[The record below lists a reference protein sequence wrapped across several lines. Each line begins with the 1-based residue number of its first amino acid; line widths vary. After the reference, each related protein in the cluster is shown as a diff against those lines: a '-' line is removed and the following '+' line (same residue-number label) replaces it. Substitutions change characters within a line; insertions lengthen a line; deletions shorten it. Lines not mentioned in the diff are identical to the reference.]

1 MMTGQWSN
9 CELKFGNGKC
19 IKFEI
24 TGMDMK
30 VSFTVKSITCL
41 SYNLFPEWLP
51 PCNPEDPLCHVQP
64 GVHPH
69 LHLTVSGFHWVSES
83 HRNEISDHR
92 VFWHLFPDPRCK
104 ISFLNRVPHNP
115 KKKKTTQLVVC
126 MSWTRRSL
134 WKKLFRQ
141 TVSCYWH
148 NGGAKG
154 AQFFWQSKIWVER
167 DHKAAKYKEVGVSEY
182 REASWL
188 F

>member
-9 CELKFGNGKC
+9 RKLKLGNGKC

-115 KKKKTTQLVVC
+115 KKTKKQH
-126 MSWTRRSL
+126 SWWCACLGQGGVFGRSYSD
-134 WKKLFRQ
+134 RQ
-141 TVSCYWH
+141 WAVIGTMV
-148 NGGAKG
+148 GL
-154 AQFFWQSKIWVER
+154 
-167 DHKAAKYKEVGVSEY
+167 KAHSFSGKVKFELKETIKQQNIK
-182 REASWL
+182 R
-188 F
+188 

>member
-9 CELKFGNGKC
+9 HELKFGNGKC
-19 IKFEI
+19 TKFEI

-30 VSFTVKSITCL
+30 VSFTVESITCL

-115 KKKKTTQLVVC
+115 KKKKNNTVGGVHVLDKAE
-126 MSWTRRSL
+126 SL
-134 WKKLFRQ
+134 EEVIQ
-141 TVSCYWH
+141 TDSELLL
-148 NGGAKG
+148 
-154 AQFFWQSKIWVER
+154 AQWW
-167 DHKAAKYKEVGVSEY
+167 G
-182 REASWL
+182 
-188 F
+188 